1 MLKKTL
7 LATAV
12 ATVIFSGC
20 SSKQYFEPTD
30 TFSLSTL
37 NMGDKIVHYS
47 RDGAT
52 LASGKVLT
60 KNQMVDLNL
69 PQGFYFIN
77 NSANAAITAD
87 LHGNCNIVTKNGIA
101 QSIKFPEALVAGTLV
116 DKYLI
121 YVLQNN
127 HYGVYDFS
135 QKRIIY
141 DNKSNKA
148 FAIDT
153 RIANPLPV
161 DKLVV
166 IPTLDG
172 KLTVLDLNTMK
183 VVKEMYVSTEPTLNN
198 IIFLGKIKNTLIAA
212 TPHRVLSISSQGKKE
227 LDTPLSEVL
236 TDNNSVFV
244 FATDGRILRLNESLS
259 IMAEKKFKFAHF
271 SVAALGQD
279 KVFALDKQGY
289 LIVANKNLSKHKVYN
304 VSEVDSYAFVSQG
317 KLYLDDEIIDLNQ
330 LTYE

>member
-1 MLKKTL
+1 
-7 LATAV
+7 
-12 ATVIFSGC
+12 
-20 SSKQYFEPTD
+20 
-30 TFSLSTL
+30 
-37 NMGDKIVHYS
+37 
-47 RDGAT
+47 
-52 LASGKVLT
+52 
-60 KNQMVDLNL
+60 MVDLNL